1 MVRDHERP
9 AMDPAATNRTQRAVA
24 VEPRTLRTAR
34 LVLKPRRRAAPR
46 DAAGSEQSW
55 GEHPIWA
62 IEIGADIVGT
72 VHLTVDGGNQIAE
85 LGYNVEPANWNHGI
99 ATEAAR
105 ATIDW
110 GFSVLSLA
118 KIYART
124 DAWNEASWR
133 VMENAGLR
141 REAVLQSHHAHNG
154 GRTDEMWYGILRA
167 EWAEWADA
175 GGSVDPLQEP

>member
-1 MVRDHERP
+1 MASDHERP
-9 AMDPAATNRTQRAVA
+9 AMEPAATYRTQRALA

-34 LVLKPRRRAAPR
+34 LVLRARRRAAPR
-46 DAAGSEQSW
+46 DAAGSEQPW
-55 GEHPIWA
+55 GENPIWA

-72 VHLTVDGGNQIAE
+72 IHLTVDGGNQIAE
-85 LGYNVEPANWNHGI
+85 LGYNVEPANRNHGI
-99 ATEAAR
+99 ASEAAR

-110 GFSVLSLA
+110 GFSALNLA

-141 REAVLQSHHAHNG
+141 REAVLRSHHAHNG
-154 GRTDEMWYGILRA
+154 GRTDEMWYGIMRT
-167 EWAEWADA
+167 EWADA
-175 GGSVDPLQEP
+175 GGRVEPLQEP

>member
-1 MVRDHERP
+1 
-9 AMDPAATNRTQRAVA
+9 MDPATGYRTQRALA

-46 DAAGSEQSW
+46 DAAGAEQPW
-55 GEHPIWA
+55 GENPIWA
-62 IEIGADIVGT
+62 IEIGAAIVGT
-72 VHLTVDGGNQIAE
+72 IHLTVDGGNQIAE
-85 LGYNVEPANWNHGI
+85 LGYDVEPANRNRGI

-110 GFSVLSLA
+110 GFRVLNLA

-141 REAVLQSHHAHNG
+141 REAVLRSHHAHNG
-154 GRTDEMWYGILRA
+154 DRTDEMWYGILRT
-167 EWAEWADA
+167 EWADA
-175 GGSVDPLQEP
+175 GERLEPLQEP